1 MKDESIIVV
10 PSVLEDHYSNGTF
23 GTKTA
28 GGMKKKIT
36 DKRVK
41 KKMNSNY
48 INLKNLLADDPKIYN
63 GRI

>member
-1 MKDESIIVV
+1 M
-10 PSVLEDHYSNGTF
+10 LEDHYSNGTF

-28 GGMKKKIT
+28 AGGMKNKIT
-36 DKRVK
+36 EKRVK